1 MSSRINANVKKLF
14 ELWCEVAVVHNA
26 DSRRGTPTSGFPI
39 SPPGIIVERFPEGYR
54 DEKTMADIPAFA
66 FPCQIESDS
75 VQSYSFVLTTDDS
88 KWRFGFCRHDPKTD
102 SAMVIITYLPWHDT
116 FLRLLTLLAE
126 LRRGAATTTNINN
139 TNDDFRTFLAEAYN
153 RGVPDPGGNLKLFY
167 NGGQN
172 YFVFERPLHFQLP
185 SIPEN
190 HNLNLYYNFV
200 DPKNMIAVF
209 AAMLAERRIIFT
221 SRRLDRLSSCIQ
233 AANAFLYPME
243 WQHIFIPVLP
253 MKLKDYLSAPMPY
266 LIGVPQTVLETMTPD
281 ELGEVVIL
289 NCDTKVFE
297 SPFDDV
303 REMPVDIVSQ
313 MKKQLSHSHEHIG
326 DRVSKIFLGVLVQL
340 ISGYRDAVEFRETGK
355 KFNREKFIES
365 RPKHLRPFLAKMM
378 ELQIF
383 QQFIDERLQMLNTGL
398 GYSDEFE
405 LETARYAEKMKK
417 RRHYE
422 FLNNVKE
429 KTNPAVKS
437 AVKSVKEGSRGVKS
451 AYKDLKSKLRD
462 ITPPNSSHTTHFRSH
477 LTSNSQHDRIDG
489 NSIGSGSAFSVGG
502 FGYGRTKSIS
512 GHHSAPSSPIFNNK
526 RTAAACGSSATTG
539 CFQYPAPVELNGSNQ
554 YIRRAPPLAMSSSS
568 AQIQSNGYAGNT
580 HGSAHLA
587 ANLAPSPTV
596 SPASSLCSSEMN
608 LSQELQ
614 NHPLFKP
621 PLVDRTLKPSISL
634 DSNYQNHAQNSYS
647 HQHQNQHH
655 HHHHN
660 HSNNKQL
667 TSNNHK
673 SEHQQRQPVQQQQ
686 HYHQRL
692 TAARTGGLP
701 PARPPPPAA
710 NLLQTLIIN
719 GPTTTI
725 SSNSIYS
732 THMVSNASVSYYNHP
747 QVRRQQTALTLH
759 PYIDMKPP
767 ATTKT
772 VSPTQPNAKKF
783 IEKQETTNLNTT
795 AMPQT
800 AACTSTPNKII
811 TTDSIY
817 DNPPDMQSPPIPP
830 RRQGDG
836 TTATEGATLND
847 TQSVV
852 AAEASASGGGS
863 TGSGAANSNT
873 IAMAAAAV
881 HAGIQRLEHN
891 CWQDYASLGQLPQ
904 QHDPLRTSSSSTNS
918 NASVSSSFDSSG
930 GGSFVSAASSSLF
943 HQARSCDNDS
953 IAKKALATVAAE
965 SSTETTPVP
974 APRQKKES
982 LRSLQRQHFTMSEN
996 SLKSTATSSISSQD
1010 DTMNDLISLDDSNN
1024 TSFDLEDFDPL
1035 NQNARPLP
1043 IRNRA
1048 GSTATNTNAPTTT
1061 KVNGVKSTTLP
1072 ANTNTLLS
1080 STSNSISNPLYPYY
1094 TPQHL
1099 RSPHMRAQPQTP
1111 PAHAPTLHLHTAPP
1125 TATRPT
1131 LMRPPPLPTSK
1142 PPPMPG
1148 PDDDFELLRKYGLDQ
1163 FTLTTTQTLT
1173 TATETTTTA
1182 AAAKAINGKSCKR
1195 NGATTST
1202 IGSSMNNWT
1211 TFD

>member
-621 PLVDRTLKPSISL
+621 PLVDRT
-634 DSNYQNHAQNSYS
+634 Q
-647 HQHQNQHH
+647 
-655 HHHHN
+655 
-660 HSNNKQL
+660 
-667 TSNNHK
+667 
-673 SEHQQRQPVQQQQ
+673 
-686 HYHQRL
+686 
-692 TAARTGGLP
+692 
-701 PARPPPPAA
+701 
-710 NLLQTLIIN
+710 
-719 GPTTTI
+719 
-725 SSNSIYS
+725 
-732 THMVSNASVSYYNHP
+732 
-747 QVRRQQTALTLH
+747 
-759 PYIDMKPP
+759 
-767 ATTKT
+767 
-772 VSPTQPNAKKF
+772 
-783 IEKQETTNLNTT
+783 
-795 AMPQT
+795 
-800 AACTSTPNKII
+800 
-811 TTDSIY
+811 
-817 DNPPDMQSPPIPP
+817 
-830 RRQGDG
+830 
-836 TTATEGATLND
+836 
-847 TQSVV
+847 
-852 AAEASASGGGS
+852 
-863 TGSGAANSNT
+863 
-873 IAMAAAAV
+873 
-881 HAGIQRLEHN
+881 
-891 CWQDYASLGQLPQ
+891 
-904 QHDPLRTSSSSTNS
+904 
-918 NASVSSSFDSSG
+918 
-930 GGSFVSAASSSLF
+930 
-943 HQARSCDNDS
+943 
-953 IAKKALATVAAE
+953 
-965 SSTETTPVP
+965 
-974 APRQKKES
+974 S